1 MFAVQNIVGKVLY
14 LQANYFFPMLQTDTF
29 QHKGLRLRLVEEL
42 RSKGITDESVLTAMG
57 KIPRHFFIDG
67 SFLKFAYSDRPFPI
81 SSGQTISQ
89 PFTVAIQT
97 QLLKIKR
104 MDKVLEVGTGSGYQT
119 AVLCEMGAR
128 VYTVERHRN
137 LFLKAK
143 ALLEQM
149 NYRPCCVYG
158 DGYCGVQGYSPF
170 NKIIVTAGAPEI
182 PDALVKQL
190 AVGGL
195 MVIPIGTNGQVMT
208 LIEKVSETEI
218 KTSTHGDF
226 AFVPMLKG
234 KV

>member
-1 MFAVQNIVGKVLY
+1 
-14 LQANYFFPMLQTDTF
+14 MLQPDTF
-29 QHKGLRLRLVEEL
+29 QHKGLRLRLIEKL
-42 RSKGITDESVLTAMG
+42 RGKGITDESVLAAMG
-57 KIPRHFFIDG
+57 KVPRHFFIDSG
-67 SFLKFAYSDRPFPI
+67 FQNFAYSDRPFPI

-89 PFTVAIQT
+89 PFTVAFQT
-97 QLLKIKR
+97 QLLEVKN

-128 VYTVERHRN
+128 VYSVERYRN

-143 ALLEQM
+143 TLLEQM
-149 NYRPCCVYG
+149 NYHPHLIYG
-158 DGYCGVQGYSPF
+158 DGFSGVQGYSPF
-170 NKIIVTAGAPEI
+170 NRIIVTAGAPEI
-182 PDALVKQL
+182 PEALVKQL
-190 AVGGL
+190 AVGGR
-195 MVIPIGTNGQVMT
+195 MVIPVGNDGQVMT